1 MFCLVT
7 GYIIPVNVAI
17 LIYGIILYHVR
28 QSSRRVVNVASTI
41 TNRHICNVRRE
52 MKLVRNILIQ
62 LTILFCG
69 GALCSVVV
77 LWQVIGPE
85 GISPPEP
92 LYLLRINSLTVFITV
107 MLIVLFGMNA
117 QMNDEK
123 SDDQNSKR
131 QKNNDNIDKGE
142 LTVNEIMTNNSRVNG
157 RSTTKRVPLSLEE
170 MLEKNKKEKEIISK
184 DGKDQKSRDLALA
197 QLRQEIM
204 LESPVSQC
212 LPQLL
217 DHPDAQGWGV
227 ECG

>member
-117 QMNDEK
+117 Q
-123 SDDQNSKR
+123 
-131 QKNNDNIDKGE
+131 
-142 LTVNEIMTNNSRVNG
+142 
-157 RSTTKRVPLSLEE
+157 
-170 MLEKNKKEKEIISK
+170 
-184 DGKDQKSRDLALA
+184 
-197 QLRQEIM
+197 
-204 LESPVSQC
+204 
-212 LPQLL
+212 
-217 DHPDAQGWGV
+217 
-227 ECG
+227 

>member
-1 MFCLVT
+1 MVHS
-7 GYIIPVNVAI
+7 I
-17 LIYGIILYHVR
+17 
-28 QSSRRVVNVASTI
+28 SSFRDLKKMPQ
-41 TNRHICNVRRE
+41 E
-52 MKLVRNILIQ
+52 
-62 LTILFCG
+62 
-69 GALCSVVV
+69 
-77 LWQVIGPE
+77 
-85 GISPPEP
+85 
-92 LYLLRINSLTVFITV
+92 Y
-107 MLIVLFGMNA
+107 
-117 QMNDEK
+117 
-123 SDDQNSKR
+123 NSKR

-217 DHPDAQGWGV
+217 DNPDAQGWGV